1 MSTNR
6 RTLASVR
13 ERNALLAV
21 GRVPLPSIVPVPQ
34 YPDGA
39 QPFTR
44 DDWRAEQA
52 LRETVDN
59 IAMSLRWRI
68 SIKLPHDKSVR
79 LFYMCGGYRETV
91 RRARAL
97 FHSIEA
103 FTCEPAG
110 VGEFELADTRLSLL
124 SLAQG

>member
-1 MSTNR
+1 MSNSYR
-6 RTLASVR
+6 SLASVR
-13 ERNALLAV
+13 ERNAALAA
-21 GRVPLPSIVPVPQ
+21 GRIPLPSIVPVPQ

-39 QPFTR
+39 QPFTL

-68 SIKLPHDKSVR
+68 SIKLPRDKSVR
-79 LFYMCGGYRETV
+79 VFYMCGGYRQTV
-91 RRARAL
+91 TRARAL
-97 FHSIEA
+97 FQTIEA

-110 VGEFELADTRLSLL
+110 IGEFELADTRLSLL
-124 SLAQG
+124 QRG